1 MEASSTTAIIAYQ
14 GVSADEAEIFRF
26 VLSQL
31 PDFRTVT
38 VGTARGQVAGPGGVQ
53 TIDATLDEVNAPAVV
68 AVPGGVGTDRQPE
81 LAAWLRRVS
90 PRWLLASSTGSA
102 LLAAAGLLDDAT
114 VATHWLA
121 GPLLEHYG
129 AHASHDRLVV
139 NGRVITC
146 SGGPTAFHAALVVAR
161 AYGGADLVAQIN
173 ASAVTAREQR
183 RARRPRHRGLWARL
197 GGAVRGHDP
206 APPELGPLDRA
217 LDDLG
222 PLDLGPV
229 GPPQGAPPPVVPP
242 HDRR

>member
-31 PDFRTVT
+31 PGFRTVT
-38 VGTARGQVAGPGGVQ
+38 VGTALGQVAGPGGVQ
-53 TIDATLDEVNAPAVV
+53 TIDATLDEVNAPDVV

-114 VATHWLA
+114 AATHWLA

-139 NGRVITC
+139 DGRLITC
-146 SGGPTAFHAALVVAR
+146 SGGPTVFRAALVVAR
-161 AYGGADLVAQIN
+161 AYGGSDLVAQIT

-183 RARRPRHRGLWARL
+183 PRPPRHRGFWSRL

-229 GPPQGAPPPVVPP
+229 GPPPVAPP
-242 HDRR
+242 DRR